1 MMKYTERDTEKEE
14 LYSIMRDL
22 LQVEHDQESLICI
35 LRLAESAYVDEE
47 QADAKLI
54 VNGARFYL
62 EASQEKLKMI
72 INSMDLYIVGKV
84 DKK

>member
-35 LRLAESAYVDEE
+35 LRLAESAYV
-47 QADAKLI
+47 
-54 VNGARFYL
+54 
-62 EASQEKLKMI
+62 ASKQ
-72 INSMDLYIVGKV
+72 
-84 DKK
+84 